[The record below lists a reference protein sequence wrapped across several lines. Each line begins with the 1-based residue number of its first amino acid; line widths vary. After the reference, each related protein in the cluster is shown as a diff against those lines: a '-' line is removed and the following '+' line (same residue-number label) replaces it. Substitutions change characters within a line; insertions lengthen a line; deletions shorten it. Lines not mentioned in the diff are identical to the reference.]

1 MTAPR
6 YEPALT
12 PPEDSLWDRAWDMA
26 ADALPNG
33 ASADEL
39 ETLARSNYDA
49 LLEEA
54 AERQAEAALERR
66 AFYAGCVL

>member
-1 MTAPR
+1 MTGLR
-6 YEPALT
+6 YEPTLT
-12 PPEDSLWDRAWDMA
+12 PPEDSLWDLAWDMA

-49 LLEEA
+49 LL
-54 AERQAEAALERR
+54 AEASEAR
-66 AFYAGCVL
+66 AEAVLDSREFYRSAA